1 MPGSTITVRFD
12 KYLYTR
18 VKDHWMC
25 TSDLIRNGVEM
36 YLDELEEKEKQF
48 EKPAM
53 SEVARD
59 DSTVRSYGIQ
69 DVEPVKS
76 EMVHDTTLY
85 YEKKT
90 DESSFRSTNSNSVD
104 EAALLMGRLKNEV
117 DELDNELEELMHKYR
132 YLEEKY

>member
-12 KYLYTR
+12 KYLYNR

-25 TSDLIRNGVEM
+25 TSDLIRNGVET

-48 EKPAM
+48 EKPVM

-59 DSTVRSYGIQ
+59 DLAVRSYEIQ
-69 DVEPVKS
+69 DVEPVKP
-76 EMVHDTTLY
+76 EMAQDMTLC

-90 DESSFRSTNSNSVD
+90 GESSFRSKHSNHVD
-104 EAALLMGRLKNEV
+104 DALLLMDRLKNEV
-117 DELDNELEELMHKYR
+117 AELDNELEELMRKYR
-132 YLEEKY
+132 HFEEKY